1 MIETG
6 TFSNQGTIPAA
17 KPTSSKE
24 FLWAIIKR
32 HGWSLLLMQ
41 IFWLGWALDS
51 TLWPI
56 IFGDLT
62 DIITE
67 NSSGPREIWPLLA
80 RPIIWGVILWVGLEI
95 SYRIGGLI
103 MAYALP
109 RFEADIRLSM
119 FNYVQGHSHRFFA
132 NHLAGTVAN
141 KIADMTQ
148 NVHEIVRL
156 LVTLI
161 IPSFVAVLIAMVLF
175 FFVSPFF
182 AALLTLWMV
191 LHVGICLYFMRGC
204 GQKSQIHSESRSTLS
219 GMLVDSLSN
228 HLTVKLFGRQFF
240 ERNFIGRYQKEE
252 QQRNKNAL
260 VYIEKMKVAI
270 ALACFICSGLGINGY
285 MLYAWQQGM
294 ITTGEVV
301 YLFNTSWN
309 ITSMAWMVG
318 LELPRLFTALGICRQ
333 ALTVIDEPHDVVD
346 NAGAS
351 DLTVKNGEI
360 QFKNVTFSYGREP
373 LFENLNLN
381 IRAGQKVGLV
391 GFSGAGKSTFAHL
404 ILRYYDVDSGEITI
418 DDQNI
423 AQISQASLHR
433 QIAMIPQDATL
444 FHRSLMEN
452 LRYGRADATDEEVIA
467 AAKLAHC
474 HDFIKELPEGYDTL
488 VGERGVKLSGGQ
500 RQRLAIARAMLADA
514 PILILDEATSALD
527 SVTERYIQQG
537 LTYLMRNR
545 TTIVVAHR
553 LSTLTDMDRI
563 LVFSRGKVVE
573 DGTHADLLA
582 RSGHYAT
589 LWNMQVGGFLPDYES
604 GKSYA

>member
-6 TFSNQGTIPAA
+6 AFSTQNALAHTRSISPKQFVWSIV
-17 KPTSSKE
+17 
-24 FLWAIIKR
+24 KR
-32 HGWSLLLMQ
+32 HLLPLVLMQ

-51 TLWPI
+51 TLWPV

-62 DIITE
+62 DIITTHSE
-67 NSSGPREIWPLLA
+67 GPREIWPLLA
-80 RPIIWGVILWVGLEI
+80 QPIIWGIILWLGLEI

-103 MAYALP
+103 MAFALP
-109 RFEADIRLSM
+109 RFEADIRMSM

-156 LVTLI
+156 LVTLV
-161 IPSFVAVLIAMVLF
+161 IPSIVAVLIATVLF
-175 FFVSPFF
+175 FFVNPLF
-182 AALLTLWMV
+182 AGMLSLWMAI
-191 LHVGICLYFMRGC
+191 HVGICLYFMKGC
-204 GQKSQIHSESRSTLS
+204 GYRSQVHGEARSTLS

-240 ERNFIGRYQKEE
+240 ERNFIGSYQNEE
-252 QQRNKNAL
+252 QRKNRKAL
-260 VYIEKMKVAI
+260 FYIEKMKVAI

-285 MLYAWQQGM
+285 MLYLWQEGS
-294 ITTGEVV
+294 ISTGEVV
-301 YLFNTSWN
+301 FVFNTVWN

-318 LELPRLFTALGICRQ
+318 LELPRLFTSIGICRQ
-333 ALTVIDEPHDVVD
+333 ALTVIDVPHDVVD
-346 NAGAS
+346 NAHATE
-351 DLTVKNGEI
+351 LEVNHGEI
-360 QFKNVTFSYGREP
+360 QFNNVTFSYGKDP
-373 LFENLNLN
+373 LFENLSLN
-381 IRAGQKVGLV
+381 IRPGQKVGLV

-404 ILRYYDVDSGEITI
+404 ILRYYDVDSGIITI
-418 DDQNI
+418 DGQNI
-423 AQISQASLHR
+423 ADVSQASLHR

-444 FHRSLMEN
+444 FHRTLMEN
-452 LRYGRADATDEEVIA
+452 IRYGRSDATDEEVIA
-467 AAKLAHC
+467 AAKLAYC
-474 HDFIKELPEGYDTL
+474 HDFIKELPEGYNTL

-563 LVFSRGKVVE
+563 LVFSRGKIIE
-573 DGTHADLLA
+573 DGTHEGLLA
-582 RSGHYAT
+582 RNGHYAT

-604 GKSYA
+604 GKTYA